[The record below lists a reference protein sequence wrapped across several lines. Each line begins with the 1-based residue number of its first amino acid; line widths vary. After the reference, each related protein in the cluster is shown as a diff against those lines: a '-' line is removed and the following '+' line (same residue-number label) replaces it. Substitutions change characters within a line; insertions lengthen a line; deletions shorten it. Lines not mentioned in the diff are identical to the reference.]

1 MTLAKFLCYKIKNAL
16 PGVGM
21 NLKTVTIKTESP
33 QQMVDIT
40 QTVRMVVRESG
51 TTRGVCQ
58 IFIPH
63 TTAAVTINE
72 NTDPNVKQDL
82 LNILE
87 SVVPSKGKYLHS
99 EGNAHAH
106 AKASLVGSS
115 VLVFVESGQ
124 LVLGTWQSVYLCE
137 FDGPRTRN
145 VLFRLTSG

>member
-1 MTLAKFLCYKIKNAL
+1 LTLAKLSCYKMKNTL
-16 PGVGM
+16 PGSVM
-21 NLKTVTIKTESP
+21 NLKTVTVKTESP
-33 QQMVDIT
+33 QQMIDIT

-51 TTRGVCQ
+51 VTRGVCR

-87 SVVPSKGKYLHS
+87 TAIPSKGNYMHT

-106 AKASLVGSS
+106 AKASLIGSS
-115 VLVFVESGQ
+115 VFVFVESGQ

-145 VLFRLTSG
+145 VLFRITSG

>member
-1 MTLAKFLCYKIKNAL
+1 MTLPKFSCYKMKNFVL
-16 PGVGM
+16 GMRM
-21 NLKTVTIKTESP
+21 NLKTVTVKTEQP
-33 QQMVDIT
+33 QQVIDIT

-51 TTRGVCQ
+51 VTRGICRV
-58 IFIPH
+58 FVPH

-87 SVVPSKGKYLHS
+87 TMIPSKGKYLHN

-106 AKASLVGSS
+106 AKTSLVGSS
-115 VLVFVESGQ
+115 LFVFVESGQ

-145 VLFRLTSG
+145 VLFRVTPE

>member
-1 MTLAKFLCYKIKNAL
+1 LTLPKFSCYKMKNFVL
-16 PGVGM
+16 GMRM
-21 NLKTVTIKTESP
+21 NLKTVTVKTEQP
-33 QQMVDIT
+33 QQVIDIT

-51 TTRGVCQ
+51 VTRGICRV
-58 IFIPH
+58 FVPH

-87 SVVPSKGKYLHS
+87 TMIPSKGKYLHN

-106 AKASLVGSS
+106 AKTSLVGSS
-115 VLVFVESGQ
+115 LFVFVESGQ

-145 VLFRLTSG
+145 VLFRVTPE

>member
-1 MTLAKFLCYKIKNAL
+1 
-16 PGVGM
+16 M
-21 NLKTVTIKTESP
+21 NLKTITIKTDQP
-33 QQMVDIT
+33 QQMIDIT

-51 TTRGVCQ
+51 VTRGICR
-58 IFIPH
+58 IFVPH

-87 SVVPSKGKYLHS
+87 TLIPSKGKYLHS

-106 AKASLVGSS
+106 AKTSLVGSS
-115 VLVFVESGQ
+115 RFVFVESGQ

-145 VLFRLTSG
+145 VLFRVTSE

>member
-1 MTLAKFLCYKIKNAL
+1 
-16 PGVGM
+16 M
-21 NLKTVTIKTESP
+21 NLKTVTIKSDIP
-33 QQMVDIT
+33 QQMIDIT

-51 TTRGVCQ
+51 VTRGVCR
-58 IFIPH
+58 IFVPH

-87 SVVPSKGKYLHS
+87 SAVPSKGTYLHS

-106 AKASLVGSS
+106 AKASLIGSS
-115 VLVFVESGQ
+115 VFVFVETGQ

-145 VLFRLTSG
+145 VLFRVTSG

>member
-1 MTLAKFLCYKIKNAL
+1 
-16 PGVGM
+16 M
-21 NLKTVTIKTESP
+21 NLKTVTIKTDQP
-33 QQMVDIT
+33 QQMIDIT

-51 TTRGVCQ
+51 VTRGICR
-58 IFIPH
+58 IFVPH
-63 TTAAVTINE
+63 TTAAITINE

-87 SVVPSKGKYLHS
+87 TMIPSKGKYLHS

-106 AKASLVGSS
+106 AKTSLVGSS
-115 VLVFVESGQ
+115 LFVLVESGQ

-145 VLFRLTSG
+145 VLFRVTSE